1 MDGVRGTWDDEEEED
16 EDEVEDEQ
24 EGDGEKV
31 EEEGD
36 EGLKKKTKTKTKK
49 KKKKKTM
56 RKGSGGGGGSR
67 GAVVILAATDR
78 RDQLDD
84 AILRPGRLDQQI
96 EMSLP
101 SADERRKI
109 LFRYMSAMPV
119 GAAADVSAEKT
130 ETVGEVGKLPFAIDA
145 NVAPGAPDV
154 FVFGSGG
161 GAGGG
166 TASSTSSLF
175 TFGGNAADAA
185 EGGGGGGDAGGGGVF
200 GSGSGSLLSELV
212 WRTDGCSGAQ
222 LEDLC
227 REAAMHALRRDI
239 ASERVLEADFLAA
252 LRAVRGSGERSS

>member
-16 EDEVEDEQ
+16 EDEQ
-24 EGDGEKV
+24 EGDGEKE

-36 EGLKKKTKTKTKK
+36 EGLKKKKTT

-119 GAAADVSAEKT
+119 GDET
-130 ETVGEVGKLPFAIDA
+130 ETVGEAGKLPFAIDA